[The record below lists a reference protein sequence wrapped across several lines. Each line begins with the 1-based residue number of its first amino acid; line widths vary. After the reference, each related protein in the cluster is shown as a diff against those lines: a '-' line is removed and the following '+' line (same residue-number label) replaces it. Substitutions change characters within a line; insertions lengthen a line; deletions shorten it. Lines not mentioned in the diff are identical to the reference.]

1 MRLSARSMRARG
13 AAPLT
18 FITKSVNNL
27 PMATPATLPAFKPV
41 PRTTLRGF
49 TPDRQ
54 RRFIAALAATGS
66 VMSAAAEVN
75 MSRGAAYLL
84 RTAPG
89 AEEFAA
95 AWDAAIDQ
103 GIRALK
109 SVAFDRA
116 IHGEPTT
123 IFRDGVPVGEARVH
137 STQLL
142 MRLLTHYDPQRGSP
156 ASDSIPAAVA
166 ARLAAE
172 ARPMARRTPAE
183 AQLAC
188 QWGQFLTYQRAAAG
202 LALATRIRRWL
213 AEGPGALETHL
224 RHLETTARNNPMV
237 AAELEDP
244 ARAARAEAAHAA
256 VADIS
261 ERLTAELVEAF
272 HTAGLIPH
280 IDLTD

>member
-1 MRLSARSMRARG
+1 
-13 AAPLT
+13 
-18 FITKSVNNL
+18 
-27 PMATPATLPAFKPV
+27 MATPATLPTFTPV

-49 TPDRQ
+49 TPERQ

-75 MSRGAAYLL
+75 MSRAAAYLL

-142 MRLLTHYDPQRGSP
+142 MRLLCHYDPQHRAP
-156 ASDSIPAAVA
+156 APDGMPAPVA
-166 ARLAAE
+166 ARLAAQ
-172 ARPMARRTPAE
+172 ARPMNRRTPAE

-188 QWGQFLTYQRAAAG
+188 QWSQVASYQQAAAG
-202 LALATRIRRWL
+202 LALANRVRHWL
-213 AEGPGALETHL
+213 SQGPDALETHL

-237 AAELEDP
+237 AAQLDDP
-244 ARAARAEAAHAA
+244 ALAARAEAAHEA
-256 VADIS
+256 VADAS
-261 ERLTAELVEAF
+261 DRLTAELVESF
-272 HTAGLIPH
+272 HAAGLIPH
-280 IDLTD
+280 IDLGG

>member
-1 MRLSARSMRARG
+1 
-13 AAPLT
+13 
-18 FITKSVNNL
+18 
-27 PMATPATLPAFKPV
+27 MATPATLPAFKPV

-142 MRLLTHYDPQRGSP
+142 MRLLTHYDPQRRDGDDAMAISP
-156 ASDSIPAAVA
+156 AVA
-166 ARLAAE
+166 ARLAAA
-172 ARPMARRTPAE
+172 ARPMPRRDAE
-183 AQLAC
+183 QQRLMRQWAAVAYYQQLLAE
-188 QWGQFLTYQRAAAG
+188 AG
-202 LALATRIRRWL
+202 LAARVRKWQ
-213 AEGPGALETHL
+213 AMGPEGIEAHL
-224 RHLETTARNNPMV
+224 RRIEARVRDNAMMQAASDPETGRRL
-237 AAELEDP
+237 AAI
-244 ARAARAEAAHAA
+244 EAGLRGLS
-256 VADIS
+256 D
-261 ERLTAELVEAF
+261 RLTAETVEAMDV
-272 HTAGLIPH
+272 AGLILDCDPA
-280 IDLTD
+280 

>member
-1 MRLSARSMRARG
+1 MAR
-13 AAPLT
+13 PY
-18 FITKSVNNL
+18 
-27 PMATPATLPAFKPV
+27 PATLPAFTPV

-49 TPDRQ
+49 TPERQ

-116 IHGEPTT
+116 IHGEATT
-123 IFRDGVPVGEARVH
+123 IFHNGVPVGEARVH

-142 MRLLTHYDPQRGSP
+142 MRLLCHYDPQRREGGGEDGGTMAP
-156 ASDSIPAAVA
+156 GPAVA
-166 ARLAAE
+166 ARLSAAAKPMQQRSDAERRLMRQWAAVTYYQALHAE
-172 ARPMARRTPAE
+172 AGFAARVRQWQAMGPDAVE
-183 AQLAC
+183 AHLRRIETRARDNALLQTALNPESGRRLAAV
-188 QWGQFLTYQRAAAG
+188 TAG
-202 LALATRIRRWL
+202 LSWL
-213 AEGPGALETHL
+213 S
-224 RHLETTARNNPMV
+224 N
-237 AAELEDP
+237 
-244 ARAARAEAAHAA
+244 
-256 VADIS
+256 
-261 ERLTAELVEAF
+261 RLTAETVEALDA
-272 HTAGLIPH
+272 AGLLP
-280 IDLTD
+280 DNEPAAAG